1 MTNSY
6 YDFTPRFLPNTKVRS
21 GAVNNQFDALVAAFD
36 LLPSD
41 PDSLTRG
48 SSTFGVES
56 GSGNAFVVTM
66 PNTRVANNAGDV
78 VAFLA
83 THTSTNTATLQVDGV
98 SPVTIYRFDG
108 TVSQAGD
115 LTDGFFYELRYDSV
129 NTRFVIVSPAV
140 FTVPAALVY
149 GNPTAA
155 VGTTAVNG
163 VAASVMRSDSA
174 PALNLTISP
183 TWTGTHTFSN
193 IPVVPNDSFTY
204 AKLQNV
210 SATSR
215 FLGRI
220 TSGAGDMEE
229 LTGTQATTLLDTFTS
244 GLKGLVPLSGGGS
257 VNFLRADGTFVYAAQ
272 LADSPTWSGTHTF
285 SNVPVVPND
294 SFTYAK
300 LQNVSATSR
309 FLGRITSGAGD
320 IEELTGTQ
328 STTLLDTFTT
338 GLKGLVPASGGG
350 TTNFL
355 RADGTFAVPPGAAT
369 IVATVK
375 AADTTRT
382 STTVL
387 AADPHLL
394 ISNLASGTYVIRI
407 GLTLSCSGGTQGFK
421 FAIGTTSNFLV
432 DAMYIVTNQSANPPV
447 APLAGS
453 NDGALQYAANS
464 AGTAASMYAMIEAIV
479 VSSGGSNSIGLDW
492 AQNTSSGTGS
502 IVQQNSY
509 IMATKIA

>member
-1 MTNSY
+1 MTNAY
-6 YDFTPRFLPNTKVRS
+6 YEFTPRFIPGTKVRS
-21 GAVNNQFDALVAAFD
+21 GAVNIQFDALEAAFD
-36 LLPSD
+36 LLPTS
-41 PDSLTRG
+41 PDTLTRG
-48 SSTFGVES
+48 NSTFGVES
-56 GSGNAFVVTM
+56 GSGNAYVVTM
-66 PNTRVANNAGDV
+66 PNTRVVNGTGDV

-83 THTSTNTATLQVDGV
+83 THTSTNTATLQVDGIP
-98 SPVTIYRFDG
+98 PVTIYRFDG

-149 GNPTAA
+149 GNPTAT

-163 VAASVMRSDSA
+163 VAASVLRSDSA

-220 TSGAGDMEE
+220 TSGAGDIEE

-272 LADSPTWSGTHTF
+272 LGDSPTWTGTHTF

-294 SFTYAK
+294 SWTYAK
-300 LQNVSATSR
+300 IQNVSATSR
-309 FLGRITSGAGD
+309 FLGRITAGAGD

-328 STTLLDTFTT
+328 ATTLLDTFTS

-350 TTNFL
+350 TTNYL
-355 RADGTFAVPPGAAT
+355 RADGTFAVPPGTVSILAAT
-369 IVATVK
+369 K
-375 AADTTRT
+375 PADTVRT
-382 STTVL
+382 STTTL
-387 AADPHLL
+387 ADDPDL
-394 ISNLASGTYVIRI
+394 ILSNLPSGTYVLRM
-407 GLTLSCSGGTQGFK
+407 GLALACSGGTQGYK
-421 FAIGTTSNFLV
+421 LSLHSTSLTIRDGVFV
-432 DAMYIVTNQSANPPV
+432 VTNQGSNPPV
-447 APLAGS
+447 APLASDYIGP
-453 NDGALQYAANS
+453 GQYAANTPGPAADHYAIVDAILIS
-464 AGTAASMYAMIEAIV
+464 AGGA
-479 VSSGGSNSIGLDW
+479 NSIALSW
-492 AQNTSSGTGS
+492 AQNTSSGTGTR
-502 IVQQNSY
+502 VKQDSY